1 MSKVYLLNAPVL
13 TSYGLFKFSPL
24 SLEEAKAIVSQG
36 EFISAIGHE
45 ATAKILSF
53 LLGVEV
59 PMNRIAIKMEKG
71 DRAIVF
77 RLLTRIEEGKVLSE
91 EEIMKLPWELCLLE
105 KIL

>member
-1 MSKVYLLNAPVL
+1 M
-13 TSYGLFKFSPL
+13 
-24 SLEEAKAIVSQG
+24 EEAKAIVSQG

-53 LLGVEV
+53 LLGIEV
-59 PMNRIAIKMEKG
+59 PMNRIAIKMERG
-71 DRAIVF
+71 DKAIVF